1 VFCRRI
7 LKSPSNLWRKLF
19 FVLLRH
25 RNGFV
30 SLLCHVTKKDRKNME
45 KKKSANKKMK
55 EDGKEK
61 GATTFACLI
70 FIFHLSPSN
79 FIIF

>member
-1 VFCRRI
+1 
-7 LKSPSNLWRKLF
+7 
-19 FVLLRH
+19 
-25 RNGFV
+25 
-30 SLLCHVTKKDRKNME
+30 ME